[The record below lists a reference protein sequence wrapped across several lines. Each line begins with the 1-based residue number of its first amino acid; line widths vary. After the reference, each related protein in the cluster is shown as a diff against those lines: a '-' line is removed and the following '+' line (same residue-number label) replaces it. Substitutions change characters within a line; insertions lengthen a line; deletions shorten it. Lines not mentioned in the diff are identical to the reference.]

1 MLRCKQELDGS
12 PGASGK
18 AVNSGVLKLPLLA
31 VVGGGYFFLPN
42 LRPRSIAAITS
53 IKSAIVLSMFMGV
66 ASFRSCR
73 RRRTLAYGLILTH
86 TLAHVKP
93 FFSDF
98 CKILLCAAHERD
110 RITLLIRFVPTFVG
124 CFAL

>member
-12 PGASGK
+12 PGGSGK

-31 VVGGGYFFLPN
+31 GVGGGYFFLPISK
-42 LRPRSIAAITS
+42 PKDIAAITS

-73 RRRTLAYGLILTH
+73 RRRALAYGLII
-86 TLAHVKP
+86 AYGVPYVKP
-93 FFSDF
+93 FLHFS
-98 CKILLCAAHERD
+98 KILV
-110 RITLLIRFVPTFVG
+110 T
-124 CFAL
+124 